1 MNEHWENYKKLESL
15 PDNLPESARDRHGIS
30 RWFKGIR
37 QSLANTLVQN
47 LSHERQI
54 EHGERCLVLDG
65 ANPPQKTQISEFML
79 AERLAKSKQAAIAL
93 LTGNAKAK
101 SQIQSGRVLKWSWFQ
116 SR

>member
-15 PDNLPESARDRHGIS
+15 PDNLPAPARDRHVIAH
-30 RWFKGIR
+30 WFKGIR
-37 QSLANTLVQN
+37 QSLANSLVQN

-54 EHGERCLVLDG
+54 EHGERCLALDG

-93 LTGNAKAK
+93 LTGNAKAE
-101 SQIQSGRVLKWSWFQ
+101 SQIQSGKALKWSWFQ
-116 SR
+116 